1 MAGSRISRSLQRGEH
16 LSGGVAGEGRRIVA
30 SAGSQNHIEIDAK
43 RHAGSEHCGSVAA
56 GSVDAGDV
64 GEQSPALAGRN
75 YSVTVERGEKFSRR
89 AFLSLPLILSPLL
102 ARDADAAT
110 KVSSARVWPANEYTR
125 VTFESPAALKVQHF
139 FVKNPERLVIDIE
152 NVELGSALKDL
163 AAKVGANDPYIQSVR
178 VGINRTNVIRVV
190 LDLRT
195 EVKPQVFA
203 VLPAG
208 EFGHRLML
216 DIYPAKPSDPML
228 ALLNDDVAAFGK
240 GSQGGQINDATPE
253 PLPADGSTISA
264 SKPRKDGLVLPP
276 EKNNKLA
283 DSTAPASVRSF
294 IGAGDS
300 SVVDK
305 APTTKLNSASLITS
319 VRKQP
324 RPIVVVLDP
333 GHGGEDPGA
342 IGRRG
347 TREKD
352 IVLVIAKLLKGKL
365 HDDARYR
372 IALTRDADFFVP
384 LEQRVQRA
392 RRLRADLFVSL
403 HADAFIHPDANGS
416 SVFALSE
423 RGATS
428 TAAKWLA
435 NRENEADLIG
445 GVNLSLK
452 DGFLARTLLD
462 LSQTAQIN
470 DSLKLGKLVLSE
482 LGEVNRLHKASVEQ
496 AGFAVLKAPDIPSI
510 LVETA
515 FISNPDEEKK
525 LRDAE
530 YQNKMAGAIADG
542 IRRYFAKNPP
552 LARA

>member
-1 MAGSRISRSLQRGEH
+1 MARSRISRSLQRDEY
-16 LSGGVAGEGRRIVA
+16 LSGGVAGEGRGPAA
-30 SAGSQNHIEIDAK
+30 SAGPADRAEINIDRQQGSGLGGVLTPRPANIVRSDEHGAAK
-43 RHAGSEHCGSVAA
+43 AR
-56 GSVDAGDV
+56 
-64 GEQSPALAGRN
+64 PAHN
-75 YSVTVERGEKFSRR
+75 VTVERGVQPNFARR

-102 ARDADAAT
+102 ARDADAST
-110 KVSSARVWPANEYTR
+110 RVSSARVWPANEYTR
-125 VTFESPAALKVQHF
+125 VTFESPTALKVQHF
-139 FVKNPERLVIDIE
+139 FVKDPERLVIDFE
-152 NVELGSALKDL
+152 NVELGPALKEL

-203 VLPAG
+203 VPPAG

-216 DIYPAKPSDPML
+216 DIYPAKPGDPML
-228 ALLNDDVAAFGK
+228 ALLNDDIADFGK
-240 GSQGGQINDATPE
+240 GSATGSQAVVAG
-253 PLPADGSTISA
+253 LDPAVDSTISA
-264 SKPRKDGLVLPP
+264 SRPRKDGPVLPP
-276 EKNNKLA
+276 ESNNKLA
-283 DSTAPASVRSF
+283 DSTAPAKEVGS

-300 SVVDK
+300 SINK
-305 APTTKLNSASLITS
+305 TAKINKSPSIATS
-319 VRKQP
+319 RKVP
-324 RPIVVVLDP
+324 RPIIVVIDP

-365 HDDARYR
+365 HDDASYR
-372 IALTRDADFFVP
+372 IALTRDEDFFVP
-384 LEQRVQRA
+384 LDHRVQRA

-403 HADAFIHPDANGS
+403 HADAFIHPQANGS

-445 GVNLSLK
+445 GVNLGMK

-482 LGEVNRLHKASVEQ
+482 LGEFNRLHKSSVEQ

-525 LRDAE
+525 LRDPV
-530 YQNKMAGAIADG
+530 YQNKIAGAVADG

-552 LARA
+552 MARA

>member
-1 MAGSRISRSLQRGEH
+1 M
-16 LSGGVAGEGRRIVA
+16 
-30 SAGSQNHIEIDAK
+30 
-43 RHAGSEHCGSVAA
+43 
-56 GSVDAGDV
+56 
-64 GEQSPALAGRN
+64 
-75 YSVTVERGEKFSRR
+75 
-89 AFLSLPLILSPLL
+89 LSPLL

-125 VTFESPAALKVQHF
+125 VTFESPVALKVKHF
-139 FVKNPERLVIDIE
+139 FVKDPERLVIDIE
-152 NVELGSALKDL
+152 NVELGPALKEL
-163 AAKVGANDPYIQSVR
+163 AAKIGGNDPYVQSVR
-178 VGINRTNVIRVV
+178 VGINRANVIRVV

-203 VLPAG
+203 VPPAG
-208 EFGHRLML
+208 GFGHRLML

-228 ALLNDDVAAFGK
+228 ALLNDDIADFGK
-240 GSQGGQINDATPE
+240 GSRAGNQTPE
-253 PLPADGSTISA
+253 VALDPLPADDPTVSA
-264 SKPRKDGLVLPP
+264 SRPRKDGPPLPP
-276 EKNNKLA
+276 EKNNKSA
-283 DSTAPASVRSF
+283 DSTTSAPVGNST
-294 IGAGDS
+294 GAGDS
-300 SVVDK
+300 GMEKSQPKSPLV
-305 APTTKLNSASLITS
+305 TS
-319 VRKQP
+319 GKKQP
-324 RPIVVVLDP
+324 RPIIVVLDP

-342 IGRRG
+342 VGRRG

-352 IVLVIAKLLKGKL
+352 IVLVIAKLLRSKL
-365 HDDARYR
+365 HDDTGFR

-403 HADAFIHPDANGS
+403 HADAFIHPDAHGS

-445 GVNLSLK
+445 GVNLRVK

-515 FISNPDEEKK
+515 FISNPEEEKK
-525 LRDAE
+525 LRDAA
-530 YQNKMAGAIADG
+530 YQNKMASAIADG
-542 IRRYFAKNPP
+542 IRRYFAKNPA

>member
-1 MAGSRISRSLQRGEH
+1 MAGSRISRSLQRDEH

-43 RHAGSEHCGSVAA
+43 RHSGSEHRSSVAA
-56 GSVDAGDV
+56 RSDDAGDV
-64 GEQSPALAGRN
+64 GAQPPALAGRN

-203 VLPAG
+203 VPPAG

-240 GSQGGQINDATPE
+240 GSQSGQIKDATPG
-253 PLPADGSTISA
+253 PLPADDPTISA
-264 SKPRKDGLVLPP
+264 SKPHKDGLVLPP

-283 DSTAPASVRSF
+283 DSTAPAPVKSS

-300 SVVDK
+300 SIDK
-305 APTTKLNSASLITS
+305 APPAKLNSPSLIAS
-319 VRKQP
+319 ARKQP

-365 HDDARYR
+365 HDDANYR

-525 LRDAE
+525 LRDAN

>member
-1 MAGSRISRSLQRGEH
+1 MAGSRISRSLQRDEH

-30 SAGSQNHIEIDAK
+30 SAGSQNHIEIDAN
-43 RHAGSEHCGSVAA
+43 RHSGSEHCGNVAA
-56 GSVDAGDV
+56 GSVDTGDV
-64 GEQSPALAGRN
+64 GEQSPTFAGRN

-125 VTFESPAALKVQHF
+125 VTFESPVALKVQHF
-139 FVKNPERLVIDIE
+139 FVKDPERLVIDIE
-152 NVELGSALKDL
+152 NIELGPALKEL

-203 VLPAG
+203 VPPVG

-216 DIYPAKPSDPML
+216 DIYPARPSDPML

-240 GSQGGQINDATPE
+240 GGQMKDATPE
-253 PLPADGSTISA
+253 LVSADDPTISA
-264 SKPRKDGLVLPP
+264 SKPRKDGLALPP

-283 DSTAPASVRSF
+283 DSTAPAPVRSS

-300 SVVDK
+300 GIDK
-305 APTTKLNSASLITS
+305 APSTKLNSPPLIASA
-319 VRKQP
+319 RKPP

-365 HDDARYR
+365 HDDASYR

-525 LRDAE
+525 LRDAD

>member
-1 MAGSRISRSLQRGEH
+1 MARSWISRSLQQDKY
-16 LSGGVAGEGRRIVA
+16 LSGGVAGKGRGPAAPAGPSDRVEINIDGQQGGGLRGVFTPRSANIVRGDEHVVA
-30 SAGSQNHIEIDAK
+30 SFRPSLN
-43 RHAGSEHCGSVAA
+43 
-56 GSVDAGDV
+56 
-64 GEQSPALAGRN
+64 
-75 YSVTVERGEKFSRR
+75 VTVERGAQPNFARR
-89 AFLSLPLILSPLL
+89 TFLSLPLILSPLL
-102 ARDADAAT
+102 ARDADAST
-110 KVSSARVWPANEYTR
+110 TVSSARVWPANEYTR
-125 VTFESPAALKVQHF
+125 VTFESPAALKAQHF
-139 FVKNPERLVIDIE
+139 FVKDPERLVIDIE
-152 NVELGSALKDL
+152 NVEMGPALKEL
-163 AAKVGANDPYIQSVR
+163 ATKVGSNDPYIQAVR

-228 ALLNDDVAAFGK
+228 ALLNEDVADFGR
-240 GSQGGQINDATPE
+240 GSQEKFAVADAVPRE
-253 PLPADGSTISA
+253 DPTISA
-264 SKPRKDGLVLPP
+264 SKPRKDGSALPP
-276 EKNNKLA
+276 ESNNKLA
-283 DSTAPASVRSF
+283 DSRSPASVRNT
-294 IGAGDS
+294 IDAGES
-300 SVVDK
+300 NIDK
-305 APTTKLNSASLITS
+305 SATAKSGKSPATVS
-319 VRKQP
+319 GRKSP
-324 RPIVVVLDP
+324 RPIIVVLDP

-352 IVLVIAKLLKGKL
+352 IVLVIANLLRGKL
-365 HDDARYR
+365 HDDANFR

-384 LEQRVQRA
+384 LDKRVARA

-403 HADAFIHPDANGS
+403 HADAFIHPQANGS

-445 GVNLSLK
+445 GVNLSMK

-482 LGEVNRLHKASVEQ
+482 LGEFNRLHKTSVEQ

-525 LRDAE
+525 LCDPG

-542 IRRYFAKNPP
+542 IRRYFAKHPP
-552 LARA
+552 MARA

>member
-1 MAGSRISRSLQRGEH
+1 M
-16 LSGGVAGEGRRIVA
+16 
-30 SAGSQNHIEIDAK
+30 
-43 RHAGSEHCGSVAA
+43 
-56 GSVDAGDV
+56 
-64 GEQSPALAGRN
+64 
-75 YSVTVERGEKFSRR
+75 
-89 AFLSLPLILSPLL
+89 SPLC

-125 VTFESPAALKVQHF
+125 VTFESPTALKVQHF
-139 FVKNPERLVIDIE
+139 FVKDPERLVIDIE
-152 NVELGSALKDL
+152 NVELGPALKDL
-163 AAKVGANDPYIQSVR
+163 AAKIGANDPYIQSVR
-178 VGINRTNVIRVV
+178 VGVNRTNVIRVV

-203 VLPAG
+203 VPPAG

-240 GSQGGQINDATPE
+240 NSLATIAPDNAASSDV
-253 PLPADGSTISA
+253 PPISA
-264 SKPRKDGLVLPP
+264 SRPRQDGSALPP
-276 EKNNKLA
+276 DKNNKSA
-283 DSTAPASVRSF
+283 DSTAPAKEDSAIV
-294 IGAGDS
+294 AGDS
-300 SVVDK
+300 SIGQAPQTK
-305 APTTKLNSASLITS
+305 ANKSPSIASG
-319 VRKQP
+319 RKP
-324 RPIVVVLDP
+324 ARPIVVVIDP

-342 IGRRG
+342 VGRRG

-352 IVLVIAKLLKGKL
+352 IVLVIAKLLRAKL
-365 HDDARYR
+365 HDDANFR

-392 RRLRADLFVSL
+392 RRLRADLFVSV

-445 GVNLSLK
+445 GVNLKMK

-482 LGEVNRLHKASVEQ
+482 LGEVNRLHKSSVEQ

-510 LVETA
+510 LIETA

-525 LRDAE
+525 LRDPVH
-530 YQNKMAGAIADG
+530 QHKMADAIADG

>member
-1 MAGSRISRSLQRGEH
+1 M
-16 LSGGVAGEGRRIVA
+16 
-30 SAGSQNHIEIDAK
+30 
-43 RHAGSEHCGSVAA
+43 
-56 GSVDAGDV
+56 
-64 GEQSPALAGRN
+64 
-75 YSVTVERGEKFSRR
+75 
-89 AFLSLPLILSPLL
+89 LSPLL
-102 ARDADAAT
+102 ASHADAAS
-110 KVSSARVWPANEYTR
+110 KVSSARVWPASEYTR
-125 VTFESPAALKVQHF
+125 VTFESPSALKVQHF
-139 FVKNPERLVIDIE
+139 FVKDPERLVIDIE
-152 NVELGSALKDL
+152 NVDMGPALREL
-163 AAKVGANDPYIQSVR
+163 AAKIGANDPYIQSVR
-178 VGINRTNVIRVV
+178 VGVNRANVVRVV

-203 VLPAG
+203 VPPAG

-228 ALLNDDVAAFGK
+228 ALLNDDVADFGK
-240 GSQGGQINDATPE
+240 YGSATNTPLDAAV
-253 PLPADGSTISA
+253 ADAPPISA
-264 SKPRKDGLVLPP
+264 SRPRKDGPALPP
-276 EKNNKLA
+276 EQNKKLA
-283 DSTAPASVRSF
+283 DSTAPAKEESS

-300 SVVDK
+300 SSE
-305 APTTKLNSASLITS
+305 KLASHQSNKSRSIVS
-319 VRKQP
+319 GRKPP
-324 RPIVVVLDP
+324 RAIVVVIDP

-352 IVLVIAKLLKGKL
+352 IVLVIAKLLRAKL
-365 HDDARYR
+365 HDDASFR

-392 RRLRADLFVSL
+392 RRLRADLFVSV

-445 GVNLSLK
+445 GVNLKMK

-482 LGEVNRLHKASVEQ
+482 LGEVNRLHKVGVEQ

-515 FISNPDEEKK
+515 FISNPDEENK
-525 LRDAE
+525 LRDPAH
-530 YQNKMAGAIADG
+530 QNKMAGAIADG

>member
-1 MAGSRISRSLQRGEH
+1 M
-16 LSGGVAGEGRRIVA
+16 
-30 SAGSQNHIEIDAK
+30 
-43 RHAGSEHCGSVAA
+43 
-56 GSVDAGDV
+56 
-64 GEQSPALAGRN
+64 
-75 YSVTVERGEKFSRR
+75 
-89 AFLSLPLILSPLL
+89 LSPLL
-102 ARDADAAT
+102 ARNAIAAT

-125 VTFESPAALKVQHF
+125 VTFESPTALKAQHF
-139 FVKNPERLVIDIE
+139 FVKDPERLVIDIE
-152 NVELGSALKDL
+152 NVELGPALKEL
-163 AAKVGANDPYIQSVR
+163 AAKIGSNDPYIQSVR
-178 VGINRTNVIRVV
+178 VGINRANVIRVV

-203 VLPAG
+203 VPPAG

-216 DIYPAKPSDPML
+216 DIYPAKPADPML
-228 ALLNDDVAAFGK
+228 ALLNDDVADFGK
-240 GSQGGQINDATPE
+240 GTLTNDTR
-253 PLPADGSTISA
+253 PADGPPISA
-264 SKPRKDGLVLPP
+264 SRPHQDGPVPP
-276 EKNNKLA
+276 PQHNKTLA
-283 DSTAPASVRSF
+283 DSTAPAKEGSSIV
-294 IGAGDS
+294 AGDS
-300 SVVDK
+300 SIDK
-305 APTTKLNSASLITS
+305 TTSAKSNKSPAIVS
-319 VRKQP
+319 GKKQP

-352 IVLVIAKLLKGKL
+352 IVLVIAKLLKAKL
-365 HDDARYR
+365 HDDAGFR

-384 LEQRVQRA
+384 LEQRVARA
-392 RRLRADLFVSL
+392 RRLRADLFVSV
-403 HADAFIHPDANGS
+403 HADAFIHPQANGS

-482 LGEVNRLHKASVEQ
+482 LGEVNRLHKGSVEQ

-525 LRDAE
+525 LCDPRH
-530 YQNKMAGAIADG
+530 QNKIADAISDG
-542 IRRYFAKNPP
+542 IKRYFANNPP

>member
-1 MAGSRISRSLQRGEH
+1 MARSWISRSLQQDKY
-16 LSGGVAGEGRRIVA
+16 LSGGVAGEGRGPAAPAGPADRVEINIDGQQGGRLGGVLTARSANIIRGDEHVVA
-30 SAGSQNHIEIDAK
+30 SFRPSLN
-43 RHAGSEHCGSVAA
+43 
-56 GSVDAGDV
+56 
-64 GEQSPALAGRN
+64 
-75 YSVTVERGEKFSRR
+75 VTVERGAQPNFARR
-89 AFLSLPLILSPLL
+89 TFLSLPLILSPLL
-102 ARDADAAT
+102 ARDADAST
-110 KVSSARVWPANEYTR
+110 TVSSARVWPANEYTR
-125 VTFESPAALKVQHF
+125 VTFESPTALKVQHF
-139 FVKNPERLVIDIE
+139 FVKDPERLVIDIE
-152 NVELGSALKDL
+152 NVELGPALKEL
-163 AAKVGANDPYIQSVR
+163 AAKIGANDPYIQSVR

-190 LDLRT
+190 LNLRT

-203 VLPAG
+203 VAPAG

-228 ALLNDDVAAFGK
+228 ALLNDDVADFGK
-240 GSQGGQINDATPE
+240 GSTKGSQAIVASLDPAVE
-253 PLPADGSTISA
+253 PTISA
-264 SKPRKDGLVLPP
+264 SRPRKDGSVPPP
-276 EKNNKLA
+276 ESNNKLA
-283 DSTAPASVRSF
+283 DSTAPAKEGSS

-300 SVVDK
+300 SINK
-305 APTTKLNSASLITS
+305 TTKANKSPSIATN
-319 VRKQP
+319 RKTP
-324 RPIVVVLDP
+324 RPIIVVVDP

-365 HDDARYR
+365 HDEASYR
-372 IALTRDADFFVP
+372 IALTRDEDFFVP
-384 LEQRVQRA
+384 LDQRVQRA

-403 HADAFIHPDANGS
+403 HADAFIHPQANGS

-428 TAAKWLA
+428 TAARWLA

-445 GVNLSLK
+445 GVNLGMK

-482 LGEVNRLHKASVEQ
+482 LGEFNRLHKASVEQ

-525 LRDAE
+525 LRDPA
-530 YQNKMAGAIADG
+530 YQNKIAGAVADG

-552 LARA
+552 MART

>member
-1 MAGSRISRSLQRGEH
+1 M
-16 LSGGVAGEGRRIVA
+16 
-30 SAGSQNHIEIDAK
+30 
-43 RHAGSEHCGSVAA
+43 
-56 GSVDAGDV
+56 
-64 GEQSPALAGRN
+64 
-75 YSVTVERGEKFSRR
+75 
-89 AFLSLPLILSPLL
+89 PLILSPLL
-102 ARDADAAT
+102 ARDVFAAT

-125 VTFESPAALKVQHF
+125 VTFESPTALKVQHF
-139 FVKNPERLVIDIE
+139 FVKDPERLVIDIE
-152 NVELGSALKDL
+152 NVELGPALKEL
-163 AAKVGANDPYIQSVR
+163 AAKIGTNDPYIQSAR
-178 VGINRTNVIRVV
+178 VGVNRTNVIRVV

-203 VLPAG
+203 VPPAG

-216 DIYPAKPSDPML
+216 DIYPAKPKDPML
-228 ALLNDDVAAFGK
+228 ALLNDDVAVFGK
-240 GSQGGQINDATPE
+240 NSAPE
-253 PLPADGSTISA
+253 NLTVGALDSAPVSNPIVSA
-264 SKPRKDGLVLPP
+264 SKPRKDGSDLPP
-276 EKNNKLA
+276 TTNNKLA
-283 DSTAPASVRSF
+283 DSTAPAKEGVSIV
-294 IGAGDS
+294 AGDS
-300 SVVDK
+300 SIEK
-305 APTTKLNSASLITS
+305 STKPNKPSAIVSG
-319 VRKQP
+319 RKQP
-324 RPIVVVLDP
+324 RPIIVVLDP

-352 IVLVIAKLLKGKL
+352 IVLVIAKLLKSKL
-365 HDDARYR
+365 HDDSSFR

-384 LEQRVQRA
+384 LEQRVYRA
-392 RRLRADLFVSL
+392 RRLHADLFVSL
-403 HADAFIHPDANGS
+403 HADAFIHPQANGS

-445 GVNLSLK
+445 GVNLNTK

-482 LGEVNRLHKASVEQ
+482 LGEFNRLHKASVEQ

-515 FISNPDEEKK
+515 FISNPAEETK
-525 LRDAE
+525 LRDPG
-530 YQNKMAGAIADG
+530 YQNKLAGAIADG

-552 LARA
+552 IARA

>member
-1 MAGSRISRSLQRGEH
+1 M
-16 LSGGVAGEGRRIVA
+16 
-30 SAGSQNHIEIDAK
+30 
-43 RHAGSEHCGSVAA
+43 
-56 GSVDAGDV
+56 
-64 GEQSPALAGRN
+64 
-75 YSVTVERGEKFSRR
+75 
-89 AFLSLPLILSPLL
+89 SPLL
-102 ARDADAAT
+102 ARDVFAAT
-110 KVSSARVWPANEYTR
+110 KVSSTRVWPANEYTR
-125 VTFESPAALKVQHF
+125 VTFESPTALKVQHF
-139 FVKNPERLVIDIE
+139 FVKDPERLVIDIE
-152 NVELGSALKDL
+152 NVELGSALKEL
-163 AAKVGANDPYIQSVR
+163 AAKIGTNDPYIQSAR

-203 VLPAG
+203 VPPVG

-216 DIYPAKPSDPML
+216 DIYPARPKDPML
-228 ALLNDDVAAFGK
+228 ALLNEDIADFGK
-240 GSQGGQINDATPE
+240 GNALDSAPIDNP
-253 PLPADGSTISA
+253 IVSA
-264 SKPRKDGLVLPP
+264 SKPRKDGSDVPP
-276 EKNNKLA
+276 AAQSKLA
-283 DSTAPASVRSF
+283 DSTAPAKEGVSIF
-294 IGAGDS
+294 AGDS
-300 SVVDK
+300 SFDRPTK
-305 APTTKLNSASLITS
+305 PNNAPGIVSG
-319 VRKQP
+319 RKQP
-324 RPIVVVLDP
+324 RPIIVVLDP

-365 HDDARYR
+365 HDDSNFR

-384 LEQRVQRA
+384 LEQRVHRA
-392 RRLRADLFVSL
+392 RRLHADLFVSL
-403 HADAFIHPDANGS
+403 HADAFIHPQANGS

-445 GVNLSLK
+445 GVNLNTK

-482 LGEVNRLHKASVEQ
+482 LGEFNRLHKASVEQ

-515 FISNPDEEKK
+515 FISNPSEEAK
-525 LRDAE
+525 LRDSG
-530 YQNKMAGAIADG
+530 YQNKIAGAIADG

-552 LARA
+552 IARA

>member
-1 MAGSRISRSLQRGEH
+1 M
-16 LSGGVAGEGRRIVA
+16 
-30 SAGSQNHIEIDAK
+30 
-43 RHAGSEHCGSVAA
+43 
-56 GSVDAGDV
+56 
-64 GEQSPALAGRN
+64 
-75 YSVTVERGEKFSRR
+75 
-89 AFLSLPLILSPLL
+89 SPLM
-102 ARDADAAT
+102 ARDAEAAT

-125 VTFESPAALKVQHF
+125 VTFESPAALKVRHF
-139 FVKNPERLVIDIE
+139 FVKDPERLVIDIE
-152 NVELGSALKDL
+152 NVEFGPALREL
-163 AAKVGANDPYIQSVR
+163 ALKVGANDPYIQAVR
-178 VGINRTNVIRVV
+178 VGINRINVIRVV

-203 VLPAG
+203 VPPAG

-216 DIYPAKPSDPML
+216 DIYPAKSSDPML
-228 ALLNDDVAAFGK
+228 ALLNDDVADFGK
-240 GSQGGQINDATPE
+240 GNRTGNQPGTATVDSV
-253 PLPADGSTISA
+253 PLADPAISA
-264 SKPRKDGLVLPP
+264 SRPRKDGPDLPP
-276 EKNNKLA
+276 LQKKKVA
-283 DSTAPASVRSF
+283 DSIAPAKDERS
-294 IGAGDS
+294 IVAGDS
-300 SVVDK
+300 SNDK
-305 APTTKLNSASLITS
+305 TTQAKPDRSASVASATRQ
-319 VRKQP
+319 V

-342 IGRRG
+342 VGRRG

-365 HDDARYR
+365 HDDSNFR

-403 HADAFIHPDANGS
+403 HADAYIHPDANGS

-482 LGEVNRLHKASVEQ
+482 LGEVNRLHKMSVEQ

-515 FISNPDEEKK
+515 FISNPDEERK
-525 LRDAE
+525 LRDPAH
-530 YQNKMAGAIADG
+530 QNKMAGAIADG

>member
-1 MAGSRISRSLQRGEH
+1 MARSWISRSLQRDKH
-16 LSGGVAGEGRRIVA
+16 LSGGVAGEGRGPAA
-30 SAGSQNHIEIDAK
+30 SAGPPDRVEINIDGQQGGGLGGVLTPRSANIIC
-43 RHAGSEHCGSVAA
+43 GDEHVVA
-56 GSVDAGDV
+56 S
-64 GEQSPALAGRN
+64 SRPSLN
-75 YSVTVERGEKFSRR
+75 VTVERGAQPNFARR
-89 AFLSLPLILSPLL
+89 IFLSLPLILSPLL
-102 ARDADAAT
+102 ARDADAST
-110 KVSSARVWPANEYTR
+110 TVSSARVWPANEYTR
-125 VTFESPAALKVQHF
+125 VTFESPTALKVQHF
-139 FVKNPERLVIDIE
+139 FVKDPERLVIDIE
-152 NVELGSALKDL
+152 NVELGPALKEL
-163 AAKVGANDPYIQSVR
+163 AAKIGANDPYIQSVR

-203 VLPAG
+203 VAPAG

-228 ALLNDDVAAFGK
+228 ALLSDDVADFGK
-240 GSQGGQINDATPE
+240 GNTKGSQAIVASLDPAVE
-253 PLPADGSTISA
+253 PTISA
-264 SKPRKDGLVLPP
+264 SRPRKDGSVLPP
-276 EKNNKLA
+276 ESNNKLA
-283 DSTAPASVRSF
+283 DSTAPAKEGSS

-300 SVVDK
+300 GISK
-305 APTTKLNSASLITS
+305 TTIANKSPSIATN
-319 VRKQP
+319 RKTP
-324 RPIVVVLDP
+324 RPIIVVVDP

-352 IVLVIAKLLKGKL
+352 IVLVIAKLLKGNL
-365 HDDARYR
+365 HDEASYR
-372 IALTRDADFFVP
+372 IALTRDEDFFVP
-384 LEQRVQRA
+384 LDQRVQRA

-403 HADAFIHPDANGS
+403 HADAFIQPQANGS

-445 GVNLSLK
+445 GVNLGMK

-482 LGEVNRLHKASVEQ
+482 LGEFNRLHKASVEQ

-525 LRDAE
+525 LRDPA
-530 YQNKMAGAIADG
+530 YQNKIAGAVADG

-552 LARA
+552 IART

>member
-1 MAGSRISRSLQRGEH
+1 ML
-16 LSGGVAGEGRRIVA
+16 
-30 SAGSQNHIEIDAK
+30 
-43 RHAGSEHCGSVAA
+43 
-56 GSVDAGDV
+56 
-64 GEQSPALAGRN
+64 
-75 YSVTVERGEKFSRR
+75 
-89 AFLSLPLILSPLL
+89 PLL

-125 VTFESPAALKVQHF
+125 VTFESPTALKVQHF
-139 FVKNPERLVIDIE
+139 FVKDPERLVIDIE
-152 NVELGSALKDL
+152 NVELGPALKDL
-163 AAKVGANDPYIQSVR
+163 AAKIGANDPYIQSVR
-178 VGINRTNVIRVV
+178 VGVNRTNVIRVV

-203 VLPAG
+203 VPPAG

-228 ALLNDDVAAFGK
+228 ALLNDDVADFGK
-240 GSQGGQINDATPE
+240 NSSATLAPKDAAPSDV
-253 PLPADGSTISA
+253 PPISA
-264 SKPRKDGLVLPP
+264 SRPRKDGPALPP
-276 EKNNKLA
+276 DKNNKPA
-283 DSTAPASVRSF
+283 DSTAPAKEDSASV
-294 IGAGDS
+294 AGDS
-300 SVVDK
+300 SIGK
-305 APTTKLNSASLITS
+305 TPQAKTNKSPSIASGKKS
-319 VRKQP
+319 P
-324 RPIVVVLDP
+324 RPIIVVIDP

-352 IVLVIAKLLKGKL
+352 IVLVIAKLLRAKL
-365 HDDARYR
+365 HDDANFR

-392 RRLRADLFVSL
+392 RRLRADLFVSV

-445 GVNLSLK
+445 GVNLKMK

-482 LGEVNRLHKASVEQ
+482 LGEVNRLHKSSVEQ

-510 LVETA
+510 LIETA
-515 FISNPDEEKK
+515 FISNPLEEKK
-525 LRDAE
+525 LRDPVH
-530 YQNKMAGAIADG
+530 QHKMADAIADG
-542 IRRYFAKNPP
+542 IKRYFAKNPP

>member
-1 MAGSRISRSLQRGEH
+1 MARSRISGSLQRDQY
-16 LSGGVAGEGRRIVA
+16 LSGGVAGEGRGIVA
-30 SAGSQNHIEIDAK
+30 PAGCQDSAENDA
-43 RHAGSEHCGSVAA
+43 HAGQGSDDQRDNSARPASVVDDARQPADIGRIQQITVARH
-56 GSVDAGDV
+56 
-64 GEQSPALAGRN
+64 EN
-75 YSVTVERGEKFSRR
+75 FSRR
-89 AFLSLPLILSPLL
+89 AFLSLPLVLSPLL

-110 KVSSARVWPANEYTR
+110 KVSSARVWPASEYTR
-125 VTFESPAALKVQHF
+125 VTFESASALKVQHF
-139 FVKNPERLVIDIE
+139 FVKDPERLVIDIE
-152 NVELGSALKDL
+152 NVELGPALKEL
-163 AAKVGANDPYIQSVR
+163 AAKIGANDPYIQAVR
-178 VGINRTNVIRVV
+178 VGVNRTNVIRVV

-203 VLPAG
+203 VPPAG

-216 DIYPAKPSDPML
+216 DIYPAKPNDPML
-228 ALLNDDVAAFGK
+228 ALLNDDIADFGK
-240 GSQGGQINDATPE
+240 NNSLANSTPPDA
-253 PLPADGSTISA
+253 LPGDSNKISA
-264 SKPRKDGLVLPP
+264 SRPHQDGLVLPP
-276 EKNNKLA
+276 DQNNKLA
-283 DSTAPASVRSF
+283 DSTAPASVRTPT
-294 IGAGDS
+294 GAGDPAIE
-300 SVVDK
+300 K
-305 APTTKLNSASLITS
+305 TLPTKSNKSPSIASGK
-319 VRKQP
+319 KQP
-324 RPIVVVLDP
+324 RPIIVVIDP

-352 IVLVIAKLLKGKL
+352 VVLVIAKLLRSKL
-365 HDDARYR
+365 HDEAGFR

-384 LEQRVQRA
+384 LEQRVLRA
-392 RRLRADLFVSL
+392 RRLHADLFVSL
-403 HADAFIHPDANGS
+403 HADAFIHPQANGS

-445 GVNLSLK
+445 GVNLNMK

-482 LGEVNRLHKASVEQ
+482 LGEVNRLHKIGVEQ

-510 LVETA
+510 LIETA

-525 LRDAE
+525 LRDPAH
-530 YQNKMAGAIADG
+530 QNKMAGAIADG